1 MDLRKR
7 VAKYLASPRGDL
19 ISSNRE
25 ELSYSRMSTMIRNPR
40 EHYLKYEKHLRYYR
54 EKSSLFF
61 GKIMHEVLAY
71 FYTMEMKPDL
81 KDLQEYFI
89 STYNAFES
97 NSEYAVEYSKTEL
110 LQGFKRKELPE
121 MEARL
126 NTDKAFELERYMV
139 ATQNAQE
146 LGLLMLETWY
156 NTYAQDDR
164 ENTETLAIE
173 APFWIPLITP
183 SGRINQRYMISGI
196 IDRVYRDLR
205 TGKIVVQDHKNLAR
219 KMSASTPD
227 TATQISVYILGA
239 VYLGYHVEDA
249 CYNILYKTKKPT
261 VERLFTTRTNEQLED
276 MKFGMRVVKFV
287 KSNGI
292 AVVKNKQTCGIG
304 PGQVNRIWA
313 TKQCFEHADTLI
325 GEDATKGAVLA
336 SDAFFPFSDCVEAA
350 HEAGITAIIQP
361 GGSVRDQESI
371 DKCDEYGIAM
381 VFTGM
386 RHFKH

>member
-146 LGLLMLETWY
+146 LGLKMIETWY

-276 MKFGMRVVKFV
+276 FMEDANDVAKCISYKVKF
-287 KSNGI
+287 KNYQMGGYGDF
-292 AVVKNKQTCGIG
+292 APYLLEGKKDTVVEYIRTPLKERFLK
-304 PGQVNRIWA
+304 
-313 TKQCFEHADTLI
+313 
-325 GEDATKGAVLA
+325 GELNNLSED
-336 SDAFFPFSDCVEAA
+336 SDAEA
-350 HEAGITAIIQP
+350 
-361 GGSVRDQESI
+361 D
-371 DKCDEYGIAM
+371 
-381 VFTGM
+381 
-386 RHFKH
+386 